1 VIDTYLSRLEL
12 LISEGR
18 QLQTRFTADPN
29 DRRTSEGMRIW
40 QRECATMVNE
50 LSGGT
55 KAHWLAQAFSEAF
68 LVRSASGP
76 VVTSAAPAQI
86 VGRIVGVLTRAAT
99 SLSTIDQGSGNAGSA
114 GPPPRRFDFVHD
126 ATLRPVLE
134 TAYLE
139 SKQAFEEGRF
149 NTALATTCGL
159 LEAVITDAL
168 AHARA
173 ALESDGP
180 SSSRPF
186 AGWSFSERIAAAEEA
201 GLIGGG
207 CARLPVL
214 ARQYRDLMDRQGEL
228 RADVEVSERDAR
240 LAAQVLNVIL
250 RDLNPGR

>member
-1 VIDTYLSRLEL
+1 VIDAYLSRLEL

-18 QLQTRFTADPN
+18 QLQNRFTEDPD
-29 DRRTSEGMRIW
+29 DRRTSEGFRIW

-55 KAHWLAQAFSEAF
+55 KAHWLAQAFSQAF

-86 VGRIVGVLTRAAT
+86 VERIVAVLTRAAT
-99 SLSTIDQGSGNAGSA
+99 SLSAINEGAGTAGSA

-149 NTALATTCGL
+149 KTALATTCGL

-168 AHARA
+168 GHARA
-173 ALESDGP
+173 ALESDGQ
-180 SSSRPF
+180 SAGQV
-186 AGWSFSERIAAAEEA
+186 AGWSFSERITAAEEA

-207 CARLPVL
+207 CARLPDA
-214 ARQYRDLMDRQGEL
+214 ARHYRDLIDKRGEL
-228 RADVEVSERDAR
+228 RPDVEVSERDAR
-240 LAAQVLNVIL
+240 LAAQVLTVIL

>member
-1 VIDTYLSRLEL
+1 VIDTYLSRLEI

-18 QLQTRFTADPN
+18 QLQNRFSAAPD

-86 VGRIVGVLTRAAT
+86 VERIVGVLTRAAT
-99 SLSTIDQGSGNAGSA
+99 SLSTIDQGARTAGSA
-114 GPPPRRFDFVHD
+114 TPPPRRFEFVHD

-139 SKQAFEEGRF
+139 SKQALEEGRF
-149 NTALATTCGL
+149 HTALATTCGL

-168 AHARA
+168 AHAQA
-173 ALESDGP
+173 ALESDGQ
-180 SSSRPF
+180 SARPVS
-186 AGWSFSERIAAAEEA
+186 GWSFSERISAAEEA

-214 ARQYRDLMDRQGEL
+214 AREYRNLIDKRGEL
-228 RADVEVSERDAR
+228 REDIQVSERDAR

>member
-1 VIDTYLSRLEL
+1 VIDTYFSRIEL

-18 QLQTRFTADPN
+18 QLQNRFTADPD

-86 VGRIVGVLTRAAT
+86 VERIVGVLTRAAT
-99 SLSTIDQGSGNAGSA
+99 SLSTLEQGAGTTSGAA
-114 GPPPRRFDFVHD
+114 PPPRRFDFVHD
-126 ATLRPVLE
+126 ATLRPILE
-134 TAYLE
+134 TAYLD

-149 NTALATTCGL
+149 NAALATTCGL
-159 LEAVITDAL
+159 LEALITDAL
-168 AHARA
+168 THARA
-173 ALESDGP
+173 TFAADGP
-180 SSSRPF
+180 RPVT
-186 AGWSFSERIAAAEEA
+186 GWSFSERIAKAEEA

-207 CARLPVL
+207 CARLPGL
-214 ARQYRDLMDRQGEL
+214 ARQYRDLIDKQGEL
-228 RADVEVSERDAR
+228 RPDVEVSERDAK

>member
-12 LISEGR
+12 LIGEGR
-18 QLQTRFTADPN
+18 QLQTRLTADPS

-76 VVTSAAPAQI
+76 VVTSAAPAKI
-86 VGRIVGVLTRAAT
+86 VERIVGVLTRAAT
-99 SLSTIDQGSGNAGSA
+99 SLSTIDQGSGNAGPA
-114 GPPPRRFDFVHD
+114 GPPRRFDFVHD
-126 ATLRPVLE
+126 AALRPVLE

-139 SKQAFEEGRF
+139 SKQAFAEGRF

-180 SSSRPF
+180 SARPV

-207 CARLPVL
+207 CARLPAL

-228 RADVEVSERDAR
+228 RADVEVSEREAR
-240 LAAQVLNVIL
+240 LAGQVLNVIL